1 MDSLIR
7 VFFSS
12 VDDFFF
18 SELTFHDKFLGGS
31 LFTINKYLKR
41 FLAEIQFMPEQA
53 TTNMTGPS

>member
-1 MDSLIR
+1 MTNFWD
-7 VFFSS
+7 
-12 VDDFFF
+12 
-18 SELTFHDKFLGGS
+18 GS